1 MKPNL
6 IITIHYRGSLLSK
19 YYTDDPS
26 EVLEIGNDLLVKGL
40 REGRSIQEMKYL
52 MMIWA
57 DAFHRKRTNRIK
69 TSALDH
75 QLFLGAFLG
84 LMKLGEIQ
92 EDSLNGVII
101 TKRKRINLTRV

>member
-1 MKPNL
+1 MKRHL

-19 YYTDDPS
+19 YYTHDPS

-40 REGRSIQEMKYL
+40 REGRSIKEMRYL

-57 DAFHRKRTNRIK
+57 DAFHEKRTTGIK

-92 EDSLNGVII
+92 EDDRNGVII
-101 TKRKRINLTRV
+101 TKRKNLNLKRV